1 MSPSAKNFLTPRRL
15 LMASVV
21 VAIVTITLK
30 TLAWYL
36 TDSVG
41 LLSDAM
47 ESLVNLASAIFGL
60 VMVTIA
66 ARPADEDHPYG
77 HHKAEYFSSGFE
89 GILIIAAAMGIVWT
103 AGHRFFDPQ
112 PLQQVGWG
120 LALSVISSG
129 LNGLLAWVMFR
140 AAKEHRSIALEADA
154 KHLVTDVWTSA
165 GVVVGI
171 TLVQLTGWL
180 WLDPIVAIGVAL
192 NILRE
197 GFHLMWRSS
206 QGLMDEAVEPDVMA
220 TIQSTLDGFTHS
232 RGETDIVRFDHVAT
246 RKAGQRRFVDMHM
259 HMPASWTLGRAAAV
273 RGSVEQALMSAVP
286 GLRATIQLLPNDVEA
301 HFFDEAETHI

>member
-1 MSPSAKNFLTPRRL
+1 
-15 LMASVV
+15 MASVV
-21 VAIVTITLK
+21 VALMTIGLK
-30 TLAWYL
+30 TGAWL
-36 TDSVG
+36 ITDSVG

-89 GILIIAAAMGIVWT
+89 GILIIAAALGIIWV

-112 PLQQVGWG
+112 PIEQVGWG
-120 LALSVISSG
+120 LALSIVSSA

-154 KHLVTDVWTSA
+154 KHLVTDVWTSV

-171 TLVQLTGWL
+171 ALVSFTGWL
-180 WLDPIVAIGVAL
+180 WLDPLVAMGVAA
-192 NILRE
+192 NILKE

-206 QGLMDEAVEPDVMA
+206 QGLMDEALEPEVMT
-220 TIQSTLDGFTHS
+220 TIQQTLDGFAS
-232 RGETDIVRFDHVAT
+232 AEGEARIIRFDHVST
-246 RKAGQRRFVDMHM
+246 RKAGQRRFVDLHM
-259 HMPASWTLGRAAAV
+259 HMPASWSLGRAAAV
-273 RGSVEQALMSAVP
+273 RASVEQALMSAVP
-286 GLRATIQLLPNDVEA
+286 GLRATIQLLPSDVEA
-301 HFFDEAETHI
+301 HFDDEKDLI